1 MSARAL
7 RSPSVG
13 GTPDSLTPSRRWV
26 AEPSPVGA
34 SPPLSGWRLAGCSR
48 RRKGYSVEVTGAE
61 IKTISKGRAPMTVD
75 VASRVKDKVFDATE
89 TMQVTADAVK
99 QQVSEGTEALQ
110 TTAGQVASQ
119 VKDLTQQ
126 AVGAVLPPIS
136 VRIEPLMTTARQRPL
151 PTAGVAIV
159 VLVVLQLVLRRLLR
173 GNE

>member
-1 MSARAL
+1 M
-7 RSPSVG
+7 
-13 GTPDSLTPSRRWV
+13 
-26 AEPSPVGA
+26 
-34 SPPLSGWRLAGCSR
+34 
-48 RRKGYSVEVTGAE
+48 
-61 IKTISKGRAPMTVD
+61 
-75 VASRVKDKVFDATE
+75 ASRVKDKVFDATE